1 MPSYSVVR
9 SANAAFAPSYHPV
22 AVFLGGTSGI
32 GQGMAQV
39 FARIT
44 QGNADIIIV
53 GRNQTAAEKFFASL
67 PQPSG
72 DKTNTRK
79 PAREFVECDATEMKN
94 VHTAC
99 QEILSRHSKINYL
112 VMSPGFMALSG
123 RDESSEGID
132 KKLAVHYY
140 SRSRMIND
148 LLPALKNAK
157 DAGEDAKVMSV
168 LAAGKGGGI
177 DLEDLG
183 LKKTY
188 SVSGAALAAPTY
200 NDLMLESYS
209 SRNPSLSFIHAYP
222 GFVRTNIMASSSS
235 TLLSFSSSLLLGLT
249 YPLSVSAEDCGEHM
263 WYAMLNAKEGVHRTG
278 SKGEDLEKTRYFG
291 NEEQRSKLWDHTQEA
306 TKVE

>member
-1 MPSYSVVR
+1 MFFEISNIPSYSVVR

-22 AVFLGGTSGI
+22 AVFLGRTSGI

-39 FARIT
+39 FASIT

-79 PAREFVECDATEMKN
+79 PAREFVECDATVMKN

-140 SRSRMIND
+140 SRSRMFND

-157 DAGEDAKVMSV
+157 DAGEDAKVMS
-168 LAAGKGGGI
+168 
-177 DLEDLG
+177 
-183 LKKTY
+183 
-188 SVSGAALAAPTY
+188 
-200 NDLMLESYS
+200 SYS

-291 NEEQRSKLWDHTQEA
+291 NEEQSSKLWDHTQEA